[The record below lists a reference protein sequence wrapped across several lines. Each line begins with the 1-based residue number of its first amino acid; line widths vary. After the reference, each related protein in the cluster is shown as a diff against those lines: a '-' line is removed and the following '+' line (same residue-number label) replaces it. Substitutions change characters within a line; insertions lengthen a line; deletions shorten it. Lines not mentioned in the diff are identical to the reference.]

1 MLCISWRSLSLGCSH
16 QQALLGAGA
25 GPGRLLPPWAPRLV
39 AAQPGFYSTGAAAK
53 GRVWGA
59 LCTICLA

>member
-39 AAQPGFYSTGAAAK
+39 AAQPGFY
-53 GRVWGA
+53 
-59 LCTICLA
+59 